1 MKSDYPTHPSRI
13 STLSAHLSIDR
24 THHLSSN
31 TAMATLVRVRLDT
44 RPRLLEIWLPQAI
57 IYLALRG
64 QHTDLIANSA
74 IDAVRCV
81 RVSRAVIQRVTSER
95 AVPDA
100 LLERVH
106 ITIQQDTITTE
117 TRVIPAE
124 DGRLSELAS
133 FVSFV
138 PVPNTLLDTVGKGR
152 AEERVTVDL
161 RYTRTRCAVAAH
173 ERACVTYG
181 MAGTSRR
188 YVRSQLESGVRRLG
202 RRRGFAFLGDQFC
215 LVYSL
220 GRVLPLCILFSGR
233 L

>member
-31 TAMATLVRVRLDT
+31 TAMATLVRVCLDT
-44 RPRLLEIWLPQAI
+44 RPRLLETRLPQAI

-64 QHTDLIANSA
+64 QRTDLIANSA

-81 RVSRAVIQRVTSER
+81 RVSRAVMQRVTSER
-95 AVPDA
+95 AVPDTP
-100 LLERVH
+100 LERVH

-124 DGRLSELAS
+124 DGRLGELAS

-152 AEERVTVDL
+152 VKERVTVDL
-161 RYTRTRCAVAAH
+161 RYTRTCCAVAAH

-181 MAGTSRR
+181 MARTSRR

-215 LVYSL
+215 LVYSS